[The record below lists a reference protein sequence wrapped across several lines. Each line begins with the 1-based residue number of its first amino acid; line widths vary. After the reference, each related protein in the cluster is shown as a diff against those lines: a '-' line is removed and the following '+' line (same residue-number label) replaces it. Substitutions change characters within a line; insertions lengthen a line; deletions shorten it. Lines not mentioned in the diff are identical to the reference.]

1 MSYRVEPQDYL
12 PELANETKEV
22 SAQEQA
28 DFNQKVAFE
37 NTANDLA
44 ARKNR
49 ISDVGVGTDEVVS
62 LGKAKAE
69 ARLQAVQQEL
79 FHCTDPTQSS
89 ILQVEAQQL
98 AEMLTTG
105 GSVHSS
111 NEKAPEP
118 NEEVEEDE
126 CITNALISQYG
137 KERVDETL
145 SWASQSLGEST
156 SRALNTAFE
165 GEEASLAFSTLDTL
179 KSNPDLIQSEH
190 TAFNELE
197 ASQLIEQFGEH
208 GSDLVTLNTML
219 SEGKISKGD
228 VLSQIMSSSELM
240 RTAYQAAQAGLMKFS
255 V

>member
-1 MSYRVEPQDYL
+1 MAYEVTPEMYV
-12 PELANETKEV
+12 PELAQEVQET
-22 SAQEQA
+22 SQQEKA

-44 ARKNR
+44 ARKNS

-98 AEMLTTG
+98 AEMLT
-105 GSVHSS
+105 GSVTSS

-118 NEEVEEDE
+118 IEEEEDE
-126 CITNALISQYG
+126 SITNALISQYG

-145 SWASQSLGEST
+145 SWASESLDEST

-165 GEEASLAFSTLDTL
+165 GDEASLAFTTLDTL

>member
-1 MSYRVEPQDYL
+1 MAYEVTPEMYV
-12 PELANETKEV
+12 PELAQEVQET
-22 SAQEQA
+22 SQQEKA

-44 ARKNR
+44 ARKNHNT
-49 ISDVGVGTDEVVS
+49 DVGVGTDEVVS

-98 AEMLTTG
+98 AEMLT
-105 GSVHSS
+105 GSVPSS

-118 NEEVEEDE
+118 IEEEEDE
-126 CITNALISQYG
+126 SITNSLISQYG

-145 SWASQSLGEST
+145 SWASESLDEST

-165 GEEASLAFSTLDTL
+165 GDEASLAFTTLDTL

>member
-1 MSYRVEPQDYL
+1 MAYNITPEMYL
-12 PELANETKEV
+12 PDLAAETPVV

-28 DFNQKVAFE
+28 DFHSKVAFE

-44 ARKNR
+44 ARKTHKT
-49 ISDVGVGTDEVVS
+49 DVGIGTDEVVG
-62 LGKAKAE
+62 LGTAKAE
-69 ARLQAVQQEL
+69 QRLMEVQQEL
-79 FHCTDPTQSS
+79 YNCTDSTKSS
-89 ILQVEAQQL
+89 LLQIEAQKL
-98 AEMLTTG
+98 AEMLT
-105 GSVHSS
+105 GSVPTSN
-111 NEKAPEP
+111 NEKSPAPVEDI
-118 NEEVEEDE
+118 EEDN
-126 CITNALISQYG
+126 IVNSLVTQYG
-137 KERVDETL
+137 QERVNETL
-145 SWASQSLGEST
+145 VWASESLDEST
-156 SRALNTAFE
+156 SRALNDAFE
-165 GEEASLAFSTLDTL
+165 GDEASLAFSTLDTL

-219 SEGKISKGD
+219 SEGKISKGQ

>member
-1 MSYRVEPQDYL
+1 MAYEVTPEMYV
-12 PELANETKEV
+12 PELAREVQET
-22 SAQEQA
+22 SQQEKA
-28 DFNQKVAFE
+28 DFQQKVAFE

-44 ARKNR
+44 ARKNH

-79 FHCTDPTQSS
+79 FHCTDSTQSS

-105 GSVHSS
+105 SVTSS
-111 NEKAPEP
+111 KEKAPEP
-118 NEEVEEDE
+118 IEEVEEE
-126 CITNALISQYG
+126 ESITNALISQYG

-145 SWASQSLGEST
+145 SWASESLDEST

-165 GEEASLAFSTLDTL
+165 GDEASLAFTTLDTL
-179 KSNPDLIQSEH
+179 KSNPDLIQTEH